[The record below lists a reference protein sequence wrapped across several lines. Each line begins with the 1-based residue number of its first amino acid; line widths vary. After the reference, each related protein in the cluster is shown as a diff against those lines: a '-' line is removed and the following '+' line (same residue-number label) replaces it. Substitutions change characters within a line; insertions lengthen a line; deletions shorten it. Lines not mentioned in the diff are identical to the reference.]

1 MDTLVNTAKIGLEAQ
16 IRQSKASGSQDNG
29 GLMETIGQ
37 LQMSVTEL
45 KDNTALKI
53 YEEQQQ
59 RQNDLSEV
67 TKQTDQKVEVIKS
80 TFVNRLNLVEKQA

>member
-1 MDTLVNTAKIGLEAQ
+1 MDTLVNTAKISLEAQ

-37 LQMSVTEL
+37 IQMSVTEL

-53 YEEQQQ
+53 YEE
-59 RQNDLSEV
+59 
-67 TKQTDQKVEVIKS
+67 
-80 TFVNRLNLVEKQA
+80 